1 VGINERT
8 ILNLKHCADLI
19 AKYAELG
26 SKVYAQALLSENPD
40 DWRNAEETL
49 IQLEIGLQNVQ
60 RVIEREIGGSTGDP
74 ESELSIVQG
83 AIREAEQPEG
93 VGNLSAG
100 SLGFSTGQVSR

>member
-1 VGINERT
+1 MGINERT

-60 RVIEREIGGSTGDP
+60 RVIEREIGGSPGDP
-74 ESELSIVQG
+74 EDELSIVQG
-83 AIREAEQPEG
+83 AIAANQQSQGRGSIPARLVGQCPAEG
-93 VGNLSAG
+93 A
-100 SLGFSTGQVSR
+100 

>member
-1 VGINERT
+1 
-8 ILNLKHCADLI
+8 LNLKHCADLI

-26 SKVYAQALLSENPD
+26 SKVYAKALLSDNPD
-40 DWRNAEETL
+40 DWRNAEQTL
-49 IQLEIGLQNVQ
+49 IELEIGLQNVQ
-60 RVIEREIGGSTGDP
+60 RVIEREIGGSPGDP